1 MPTSY
6 GRIGQFFHFLLEELD
21 KIRYIVSMKTK
32 KTETL
37 QQFLDRGG
45 KIEKLPA
52 QSAKIDYTLKTKTCY
67 SQGRNRWRLI
77 MLNTVPLKVA

>member
-1 MPTSY
+1 M
-6 GRIGQFFHFLLEELD
+6 
-21 KIRYIVSMKTK
+21 
-32 KTETL
+32 

-45 KIEKLPA
+45 KVEKLPA